1 MENVFAS
8 RWAPVFLS
16 ILRIVVALIFLQHGT
31 QKFFGFPSAP
41 ANGFPAMMSLGW
53 WQGII
58 ELVGGGLLLVGLFT
72 RPVAFILAGDMAV
85 AYWMVHAPRNY
96 MYPVVNGGDL
106 AVVLCFVFLFLAFAG
121 GGPWGIDRS
130 SNKS

>member
-8 RWAPVFLS
+8 RWAPIFLS
-16 ILRIVVALIFLQHGT
+16 ILRIVVALIFIQHGT

-58 ELVGGGLLLVGLFT
+58 ELVGGGLLLIGLFT

-85 AYWMVHAPRNY
+85 AYWMVHAPKNY
-96 MYPVVNGGDL
+96 TYPILNGGDL
-106 AVVLCFVFLFLAFAG
+106 AVVLCFVFLYLAFVG

-130 SNKS
+130 SDRS

>member
-1 MENVFAS
+1 V
-8 RWAPVFLS
+8 PVFLS
-16 ILRIVVALIFLQHGT
+16 ILRIFVALIFLQHGT

-41 ANGFPAMMSLGW
+41 ANGFPAMMSLGG

-72 RPVAFILAGDMAV
+72 RSVAFILAGDMAV

-130 SNKS
+130 SNRS

>member
-8 RWAPVFLS
+8 RYAPIFLS
-16 ILRIVVALIFLQHGT
+16 ILRIVVALLFIQHGT

-41 ANGFPAMMSLGW
+41 ANGMPAAMTLAW

-58 ELVGGGLLLVGLFT
+58 ELVGGGLLLIGLFT

-85 AYWMVHAPRNY
+85 AYWMVHAPKNY
-96 MYPVVNGGDL
+96 IYPVMNGGDL
-106 AVVLCFVFLFLAFAG
+106 AVLFCFVFLFLAFAG
-121 GGPWGIDRS
+121 GGPLGIDRS
-130 SNKS
+130 SDEA